1 MITAPEKI
9 ISKDLAELPPGKS
22 FWNANLYD
30 DKHSFVSRYGE
41 NIVELLNPQ
50 PGEKILDIG
59 CGTGYLTNLIS
70 ERGAAVTGI
79 DSSKEMI
86 AKAKSEFPDIDF
98 RVLSA
103 TDFHFNHLFDA
114 VFSNATLHW
123 VLEKQKV
130 INCICENLKPG
141 GRLVIEM
148 GGKGNVENIINAV
161 KRTLTQYGY
170 TNAAEKTI
178 WYFPSLSEYTS
189 LLEDAGF
196 RVTYAAHYDRET
208 KLQDNANGI
217 KDWLEMFG
225 SSFFKEID
233 VNTINDVLNKVQDI
247 LKPVLFKNGNWYAD
261 YKRLRVIAIKQN
273 VDC

>member
-1 MITAPEKI
+1 MITVPEKS
-9 ISKDLAELPPGKS
+9 ISKDLSELPPGKS
-22 FWNANLYD
+22 LWNANLYD

-41 NIVELLNPQ
+41 DLVELLNPQ
-50 PGEKILDIG
+50 PGEKILDVG
-59 CGTGYLTNLIS
+59 CGTGYLANLIS

-86 AKAKSEFPDIDF
+86 AKAKSEFPGVDF

-114 VFSNATLHW
+114 VFSNAALHW
-123 VLEKQKV
+123 VLEKQKA

-141 GRLVIEM
+141 GRLVMEM

-161 KRTLTQYGY
+161 KQTLTQYGY
-170 TNAAEKTI
+170 TNAAEKNT
-178 WYFPSLSEYTS
+178 WYFPSLSEYTL
-189 LLEDAGF
+189 LLEATGF
-196 RVTYAAHYDRET
+196 RVAYAAHYDRET
-208 KLQDNANGI
+208 KLQDDANGI
-217 KDWLEMFG
+217 KDWLKMFG

-233 VNTINDVLNKVQDI
+233 VNIVNDILNKVQDI

-273 VDC
+273 VEC